1 MGRADMLRR
10 IRASGTW
17 EAAIACG
24 LVALAGALAWV
35 FRPAIDPLGCASILL
50 APIAITGLL
59 YGMRTAVTA
68 AGLAYLL
75 FALLVAEPVLPS
87 NLRDVGRYLTPPVF
101 VLTALIAGG
110 VTRILRASRGDAGS
124 GSQAAHAILEA
135 TAFFNVTPNEDAIR
149 QKLADTVA
157 AMTRSATVVTDR
169 YGRLRFYA
177 DTGADGFGPLEN
189 ELEDL
194 VSALIRKPQD
204 QILTRRE
211 ICGRLIR
218 TNGEMQ
224 GVVVWRRPPPRD
236 RARTSAAEEH
246 VDLLADLAG
255 AALARSG
262 RDTPA
267 QTRSPIG

>member
-1 MGRADMLRR
+1 MINHSGSQLRLSGHHRTANVDGTGRADMLRR

-110 VTRILRASRGDAGS
+110 VTRILRASR
-124 GSQAAHAILEA
+124 
-135 TAFFNVTPNEDAIR
+135 VTRARDRRRRTPFSKQPR
-149 QKLADTVA
+149 SSTSRP
-157 AMTRSATVVTDR
+157 MRTRSVR
-169 YGRLRFYA
+169 NWPIPLR
-177 DTGADGFGPLEN
+177 
-189 ELEDL
+189 
-194 VSALIRKPQD
+194 R
-204 QILTRRE
+204 
-211 ICGRLIR
+211 
-218 TNGEMQ
+218 
-224 GVVVWRRPPPRD
+224 
-236 RARTSAAEEH
+236 
-246 VDLLADLAG
+246 
-255 AALARSG
+255 
-262 RDTPA
+262 
-267 QTRSPIG
+267 